1 MTPQQKTARR
11 IPNKSGWAFDDIV
24 DYSDLIA
31 EILECGLEKAS
42 KNYDVEM
49 VSYLAAI
56 AKYNQA
62 IHASAVTAR
71 AGGYRERIE
80 PSILLKELRKL
91 LEGMDKL

>member
-24 DYSDLIA
+24 DYSGLIS
-31 EILECGLEKAS
+31 EILERGLDKAS
-42 KNYDVEM
+42 NSHDVEM
-49 VSYLAAI
+49 VSYLATI

-71 AGGYRERIE
+71 AGGYRQKIE
-80 PSILLKELRKL
+80 PSILLKELKRM
-91 LEGMDKL
+91 LEGLR